1 VGSSSSS
8 IFQQQKGAGCDATP
22 VLYAALA
29 TYAGSAGS
37 SATHG
42 CSATHFQQK
51 NFLHFLQYGRRLP
64 GTTCVQRRKTREGW
78 EKDYLVDVDALA
90 FLTGELYLFNSA

>member
-29 TYAGSAGS
+29 TYPGSAGS

-51 NFLHFLQYGRRLP
+51 NFLHFLQYGRLDKRQ
-64 GTTCVQRRKTREGW
+64 GTVASQLQRIQTEQK
-78 EKDYLVDVDALA
+78 
-90 FLTGELYLFNSA
+90 